1 MTPSVI
7 GSRRDHPIRHHV
19 GIYLRGI
26 AMGIAELIPGV
37 SGGTIAFIT
46 GIYEHLLDSLRRIDA
61 AAFQLIWRSGPRAFS
76 KHVDLPFLLILLAG
90 MATSILLLA
99 ALVRELLKS
108 YPISVWS
115 FFFGLI
121 IASAVFVGRRVDRW
135 NLDTVAA
142 AMMGI
147 LLGGLASQV
156 VPIELEPGPFTIFA
170 AGAVAICAWLLPGV
184 SGSFVLL
191 LLGMYGQV
199 VSALAERNLG
209 FLGLMASGCIVGLA
223 LFTRVLTWALQ
234 SFPGPT
240 LATLTGFMLGAVA
253 KVWPWQKTLTYYLDV
268 DGEAVPVRAV
278 PVTPMH
284 FRELTGEEPMVLAAL
299 ASMVI
304 GVVLVVL
311 LDWGSSREAVK
322 R

>member
-1 MTPSVI
+1 MSDAERGDRSI
-7 GSRRDHPIRHHV
+7 MHFA
-19 GIYLRGI
+19 GIYLRGV
-26 AMGIAELIPGV
+26 AMGVAELIPGV

-46 GIYEHLLDSLRRIDA
+46 GIYERLLDSLRGIDA
-61 AAFQLIWRSGPRAFS
+61 AAFRLLWRSGPRAFS
-76 KHVDLPFLLILLAG
+76 KHLDLVFLLVLLAG
-90 MATSILLLA
+90 MVTSILLLA
-99 ALVRELLKS
+99 ALVRALLAS
-108 YPISVWS
+108 YAVPVWS

-121 IASAVFVGRRVDRW
+121 LASAVFVGRRVERW

-142 AMMGI
+142 ALIGI
-147 LLGGLASQV
+147 LLGGLATQI

-191 LLGMYGQV
+191 LLGMYGHV
-199 VSALAERNLG
+199 VSAIADRTFE
-209 FLGLMASGCIVGLA
+209 FLGLMAAGCIVGLA
-223 LFTRVLTWALQ
+223 LFTRVVTWALRN
-234 SFPGPT
+234 FPAAT

-253 KVWPWQKTLTYYLDV
+253 KVWPWQKTLTYYLDA

-278 PVTPMH
+278 PVMPLH
-284 FRELTGEEPMVLAAL
+284 FRELTGEDPMVLVAL
-299 ASMVI
+299 ALMVV
-304 GVVLVVL
+304 GVLLVVL